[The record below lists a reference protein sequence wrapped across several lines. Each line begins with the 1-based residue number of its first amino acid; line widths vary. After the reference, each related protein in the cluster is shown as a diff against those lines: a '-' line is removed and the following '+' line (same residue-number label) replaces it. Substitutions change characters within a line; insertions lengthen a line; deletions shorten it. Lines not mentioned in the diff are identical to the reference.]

1 VTYQGRWLAYISRAH
16 DAADLLHGIEV
27 WTQTSVHCKD
37 LLIDDGCNWQAVETV
52 CECFPQLDVVSS
64 LAFVVETVN
73 SVDRC
78 TFVIASQNEEV
89 FGVFDLVCKQQAYR
103 LKGLLASIDIVA

>member
-1 VTYQGRWLAYISRAH
+1 MAYISWAH
-16 DAADLLHGIEV
+16 DSADLLHGIKV
-27 WTQTSVHCKD
+27 WAQTSVHCKD
-37 LLIDDGCNWQAVETV
+37 LLIDDGCNGQAVETV
-52 CECFPQLDVVSS
+52 GECFPQLDVVSS
-64 LAFVVETVN
+64 FAFVVEAVN

-103 LKGLLASIDIVA
+103 LKGLLASIHIVA